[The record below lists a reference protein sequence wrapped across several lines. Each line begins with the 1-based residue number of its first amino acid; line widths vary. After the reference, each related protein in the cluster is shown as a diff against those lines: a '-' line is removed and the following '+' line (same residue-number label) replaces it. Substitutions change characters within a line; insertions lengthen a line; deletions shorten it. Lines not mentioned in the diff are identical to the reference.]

1 MTVVMTALVMFV
13 LYHILY
19 RIWPV
24 HSVHKVPMTPGKS
37 FTGRAVVDTRDY
49 QISYKDPYPQAYCLP
64 LAYLK
69 RHAGELPEQPLV
81 LISTNEVEKNMAAR
95 VLRKKGFTI
104 EGYAIAGECEE
115 CPKVPCMA
123 GS

>member
-1 MTVVMTALVMFV
+1 MMVVISVLIMSA

-19 RIWPV
+19 RIWPAR
-24 HSVHKVPMTPGKS
+24 SVYKVPVTPHQS

-69 RHAGELPEQPLV
+69 RHAGELPDLPLLLV
-81 LISTNEVEKNMAAR
+81 STNEIEKNMAAK
-95 VLRKKGFTI
+95 VLRKKGFTV
-104 EGYAIAGECEE
+104 EGYALAGECEE